1 MASELAVRTSAP
13 LMPLSRMVSGT
24 GLITRH
30 DGHHLVTGLDEESM
44 TWMAK
49 TLAILGHD
57 VDVVEVAH

>member
-1 MASELAVRTSAP
+1 MAELAVRTSAP

-30 DGHHLVTGLDEESM
+30 GDQHLITGLEPE
-44 TWMAK
+44 AVE
-49 TLAILGHD
+49 TLAQTLEILGHD